1 MSSSDNAGTSA
12 ARLRA
17 LLARPGCVVAP
28 GAFDALS
35 ARLVERAG
43 FEAAYMTGFGVSAA
57 RAGLPDLGLLTAVE
71 FADQV
76 AQMTRNLGIPLIAD
90 ADHGFGNSL
99 QIERTMQLYE
109 QAGAAAIQLEDQ
121 DADRRCGHLDGKRI
135 VPIPE
140 MVARIKV
147 MKAAQRDPDT
157 VLIGRTDARA
167 VEGMDAALRRAAAYL
182 KAGADALFIEAP
194 RSVEELAR
202 ICEEFKG
209 EVLLANM
216 PEGGK
221 TPYLAS
227 DELAA
232 MGFKIVIYP
241 VATLFPATRAMLNSL
256 TQLREHGRLIDPS
269 LHVNF
274 DEFVELIRVPE
285 YLARMDDFERIKNQ
299 ADPDLGGGP
308 QNH

>member
-1 MSSSDNAGTSA
+1 MFSGNSAAAPAGRRCAGKRQA
-12 ARLRA
+12 ARLRT
-17 LLARPGCVVAP
+17 LLAGQDVIVAP

-43 FEAAYMTGFGVSAA
+43 FKAAYMTGFGVSAA
-57 RAGLPDLGLLTAVE
+57 RAGLPDLGLLTATE

-109 QAGAAAIQLEDQ
+109 QAGASAIQLEDQ

-135 VPIPE
+135 VPVAE
-140 MVARIKV
+140 MVARIRV
-147 MKAAQRDPDT
+147 MKAAQGDSDT
-157 VLIGRTDARA
+157 VLIARTDARA
-167 VEGMDAALRRAAAYL
+167 VEGMDAALQRGAAYL
-182 KAGADALFIEAP
+182 RAGADALFVEAP

-202 ICEEFKG
+202 IGREFQG

-221 TPYLAS
+221 TPYLPFH
-227 DELAA
+227 ELGG
-232 MGFKIVIYP
+232 MGFRIVIYP
-241 VATLFPATRAMLNSL
+241 VVTLFPATRGTN
-256 TQLREHGRLIDPS
+256 
-269 LHVNF
+269 
-274 DEFVELIRVPE
+274 
-285 YLARMDDFERIKNQ
+285 
-299 ADPDLGGGP
+299 
-308 QNH
+308 